1 MDVRIII
8 PCFNEENVIELTYNK
23 LTEILQKDSKI
34 NSYNYNLLF
43 IDDGSSDNTLSI
55 LKKLSY
61 NDNRVNYL
69 SFSRNFGKESAMY
82 AGLQHSLNYDAT
94 IIIDSDLQHPPALI
108 PEMIQKYYEG
118 YDQVIAQRNRLGE
131 NVFRKIPTKAYYFL
145 INKLVDT
152 PIVDGIGDFRLLSKR
167 VVNTIVEM
175 EERQRFSK
183 GLFSWVGYKQTIIK
197 FNNVSRDNGESKWT
211 FKNLLDYGI
220 DGILSFNN
228 KPLRIILYLGFLI
241 LGISILYILINFFSI
256 VINGVTAP
264 GYFTMI
270 FSVLF
275 LGSIQLISLG
285 IVGEYIGRIY
295 YEVKNRPHYIK
306 QESNIDSDE

>member
-145 INKLVDT
+145 INKLEDT
-152 PIVDGIGDFRLLSKR
+152 PIVDGIGDCRLLSKR

-183 GLFSWVGYKQTIIK
+183 GLSSWVGYKQTIIK
-197 FNNVSRDNGESKWT
+197 FNNV
-211 FKNLLDYGI
+211 
-220 DGILSFNN
+220 
-228 KPLRIILYLGFLI
+228 
-241 LGISILYILINFFSI
+241 
-256 VINGVTAP
+256 
-264 GYFTMI
+264 
-270 FSVLF
+270 
-275 LGSIQLISLG
+275 
-285 IVGEYIGRIY
+285 
-295 YEVKNRPHYIK
+295 
-306 QESNIDSDE
+306 